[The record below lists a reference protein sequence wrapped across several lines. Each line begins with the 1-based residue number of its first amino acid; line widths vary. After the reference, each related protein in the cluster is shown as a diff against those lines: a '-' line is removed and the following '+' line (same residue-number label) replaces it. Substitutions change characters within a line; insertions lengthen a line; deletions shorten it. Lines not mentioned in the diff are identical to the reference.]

1 MRKTLHSLDSTLIRR
16 TNISMPNKPPMTRDY
31 KNRIR
36 LDDVEVRQ
44 QTSRYWIIIV
54 TSFLLLGS
62 AIYLFPGDTS
72 SLTNADDQPLIKP
85 IATSAPMLSM
95 PLTLPDHDVSE
106 SENASDLYKV
116 ANQQWRTVKVRNGDN
131 LALIFSRMD
140 LSPKLLHDLLSSS
153 KKAKRLKHLVPGQA
167 IKFLFTDFEF
177 TALVHEVSKTR
188 QLRIDRINDSDGRT
202 FTASVI
208 DRTPEVRMAHA
219 SGTIN
224 SSLYM
229 AAQDAELPDNLIMEL
244 ANIFGWDI
252 DFALDIRKGD
262 SFVVAYEELFLDGEK
277 IRNGD
282 IVAAKFIN
290 NKKTFR
296 AVQYTNPENKTGY
309 YTPEGRNMRKAFLR
323 TPVDFTRI
331 SSRFGKR
338 FHPVLNRMRAHKGV
352 DYAAPRG
359 TPIKTTGDG
368 KILFKG
374 RKGGYGKAIIV
385 QHGSGKQTL
394 YAHMSGYK
402 RGIRRGKSVKQGQTI
417 GFVGSTG
424 RATGP
429 HLHYEFRINGVH
441 RNPLTI
447 KFASAKPVPKKFMT
461 DFNAKTSE
469 YVALLDIVGS
479 NFAFRSP

>member
-1 MRKTLHSLDSTLIRR
+1 MSNNSHI
-16 TNISMPNKPPMTRDY
+16 NRDY
-31 KNRIR
+31 KNRVYR
-36 LDDVEVRQ
+36 DEAGVRQ
-44 QTSRYWIIIV
+44 QTSRYWTMIAA
-54 TSFLLLGS
+54 SFLLLGG
-62 AIYLFPGDTS
+62 AIYMFPGSTTT
-72 SLTNADDQPLIKP
+72 SLTMENIQAPSEP
-85 IATSAPMLSM
+85 TFVSSPMLTV
-95 PLTLPDHDVSE
+95 PLSLPGQDDAEITPDPANVT
-106 SENASDLYKV
+106 
-116 ANQQWRTVKVRNGDN
+116 NQQSRSVKVRNGDN
-131 LALIFSRMD
+131 LAIIFSRMD

-153 KKAKRLKHLVPGQA
+153 KKAKRLKHLVPGQT
-167 IKFLFTDFEF
+167 IKFIFTDDEF
-177 TALVHEVSKTR
+177 TALVHETSKTR
-188 QLRIDRINDSDGRT
+188 QLRIDR
-202 FTASVI
+202 VI
-208 DRTPEVRMAHA
+208 DSNGESFTVAVIERTPEVRITHA

-224 SSLYM
+224 SSLYL
-229 AAQDAELPDNLIMEL
+229 AAHDSDLSDNLIMDL

-262 SFVVAYEELFLDGEK
+262 SFVVAYEELFLEGEK
-277 IRNGD
+277 IRNGN

-290 NKKTFR
+290 NKKTYR

-309 YTPEGRNMRKAFLR
+309 YTPEGRSMRKAFLR

-394 YAHMSGYK
+394 YAHMSNYK

-441 RNPLTI
+441 RNPLTL
-447 KFASAKPVPKKFMT
+447 KFASVKPVPEKYRS
-461 DFNAKTSE
+461 DFDTKTSE
-469 YVALLDIVGS
+469 YIALLDIVG
-479 NFAFRSP
+479 NTNIAFRNP

>member
-1 MRKTLHSLDSTLIRR
+1 
-16 TNISMPNKPPMTRDY
+16 MPYKSPINRDY
-31 KNRIR
+31 KNRAY
-36 LDDVEVRQ
+36 LDDAGVRQ
-44 QTSRYWIIIV
+44 QTSRYWIMIV
-54 TSFLLLGS
+54 SSFILLGA
-62 AIYLFPGDTS
+62 AIYMFPDNTAP
-72 SLTNADDQPLIKP
+72 LTNADDQARINP
-85 IATSAPMLSM
+85 IAASAPMLSL
-95 PLTLPDHDVSE
+95 PLTLPSHEAAE
-106 SENASDLYKV
+106 SEHASNLFNV

-153 KKAKRLKHLVPGQA
+153 KKAKRLKHLVPGQT
-167 IKFLFTDFEF
+167 IKFLFTDYEF

-188 QLRIDRINDSDGRT
+188 QLRIDRNGDA
-202 FTASVI
+202 FTASII
-208 DRTPEVRMAHA
+208 DRTPEIRMAHA

-229 AAQDAELPDNLIMEL
+229 SAQDADLPDNLTMEL

-277 IRNGD
+277 IRNGN
-282 IVAAKFIN
+282 IIAAKFIN

>member
-1 MRKTLHSLDSTLIRR
+1 M
-16 TNISMPNKPPMTRDY
+16 
-31 KNRIR
+31 
-36 LDDVEVRQ
+36 
-44 QTSRYWIIIV
+44 IV
-54 TSFLLLGS
+54 SSFLLLGG
-62 AIYLFPGDTS
+62 AIYLFPDNTAT
-72 SLTNADDQPLIKP
+72 LTTANDQPRIKP
-85 IATSAPMLSM
+85 IAASAPMLSV
-95 PLTLPDHDVSE
+95 PLTLPSHDEAE
-106 SENASDLYKV
+106 SENASNLFNV

-153 KKAKRLKHLVPGQA
+153 KKAKRLKHLAPGQT
-167 IKFLFTDFEF
+167 IKFLFSDYEF

-188 QLRIDRINDSDGRT
+188 QLRIDRIINSNGDA

-208 DRTPEVRMAHA
+208 DRTPEIRMAHA

-229 AAQDAELPDNLIMEL
+229 AAQNADLPDNLTMEL

-277 IRNGD
+277 IRNGN
-282 IVAAKFIN
+282 IIAAKFIN

-296 AVQYTNPENKTGY
+296 AVQYTNPENKMGY

-338 FHPVLNRMRAHKGV
+338 YHPVLNRMRAHKGV

-394 YAHMSGYK
+394 YAHMSNYK

-447 KFASAKPVPKKFMT
+447 KFASAKPVPQKFMS
-461 DFNAKTSE
+461 DFNTKTSE
-469 YVALLDIVGS
+469 YVALLNIVGS
-479 NFAFRSP
+479 NFAFRTP